1 MRGAESLGKPLTHGG
16 RVLRF
21 AGKTG
26 DHTHSNRSLRGKPF
40 RSEKGFASM
49 KRGMVSF
56 AARFPCHIAP
66 CAVSPQS
73 HGARAKMARAWRGPK
88 VEKRV
93 SKSYEYMQKCRYG
106 QNVRPGL
113 HFYACFRG
121 RTRGRANAYRTT
133 KGEEPGGVSKRVVRE
148 GGPPSK
154 NRRGSPSRAACLING
169 LHDLYKVY
177 AFFRMNILNFSLPYL

>member
-56 AARFPCHIAP
+56 AARFPCRIAP

-133 KGEEPGGVSKRVVRE
+133 KGRSPAAFPNALCGKEGRPRRIGEGV
-148 GGPPSK
+148 
-154 NRRGSPSRAACLING
+154 
-169 LHDLYKVY
+169 
-177 AFFRMNILNFSLPYL
+177 LPVPLA